1 MFVAT
6 YELSFSLSSLSH
18 KLSLRWSCSQS
29 SYFVGGGVFG
39 WTRYFQPTMQ
49 GRRGLPLGKMVRL
62 CPFKVVCTRQDAIVF
77 EDPPIVMT
85 LVSRFHI
92 GFIPTWRWRN
102 TIIYANDNILVISS
116 SLCVITCFVH
126 NLLKCLCNHR
136 FDAFYFGSKL
146 KNVFERVSYDT
157 SCWYRK
163 SHKDH
168 SN

>member
-6 YELSFSLSSLSH
+6 YELSFFLSSLSH
-18 KLSLRWSCSQS
+18 KLSLRWSCFQS
-29 SYFVGGGVFG
+29 SYFVWHRYDAHYHHVNWILRGGGGGGG

-49 GRRGLPLGKMVRL
+49 GRRGLPLGKMVCL

-126 NLLKCLCNHR
+126 NLLKCLCNHVL
-136 FDAFYFGSKL
+136 DAFYFGS
-146 KNVFERVSYDT
+146 N
-157 SCWYRK
+157 
-163 SHKDH
+163 
-168 SN
+168 